1 MGFYV
6 WYYPKLSL
14 WNLILLLRRTSDAP
28 QTHPRRTSDAVQT
41 HLRRTCV
48 GAPAHLRR
56 SAPEIENS
64 WVNLAF
70 HVHCLCGLYLRRIG
84 YKWNITILH
93 GPSDPYPLRNSCFK
107 ISQTHLGRTSVAP
120 PTHLQRTSDAPPTHC
135 VGRKKLIW
143 GGGVSGALHGR
154 DV

>member
-1 MGFYV
+1 MFLCLVLPQIVSVKSYFASQTH
-6 WYYPKLSL
+6 LQ
-14 WNLILLLRRTSDAP
+14 RTSDAP
-28 QTHPRRTSDAVQT
+28 PAHPRRSPSAVQT
-41 HLRRTCV
+41 HLRRTCD

-64 WVNLAF
+64 CVNLAF

-84 YKWNITILH
+84 YKCNITILP
-93 GPSDPYPLRNSCFK
+93 GASDPYPLRNSCFK

-135 VGRKKLIW
+135 VGRKKLI
-143 GGGVSGALHGR
+143 
-154 DV
+154 